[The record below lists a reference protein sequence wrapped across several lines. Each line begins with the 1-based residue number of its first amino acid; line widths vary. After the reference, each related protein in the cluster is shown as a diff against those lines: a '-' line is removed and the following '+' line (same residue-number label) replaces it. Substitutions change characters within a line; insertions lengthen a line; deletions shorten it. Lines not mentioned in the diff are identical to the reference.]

1 MLTFM
6 KRRYTTTVPE
16 WYTSNLIQNDSL
28 DKENK
33 QSKSKKSYWKSK
45 MGSCVT
51 EVTVAIAHSLCAVAV
66 PETEKL
72 D

>member
-1 MLTFM
+1 MLTFI
-6 KRRYTTTVPE
+6 KRRYATSVTE
-16 WYTSNLIQNDSL
+16 WNTSKLLQNESL

-51 EVTVAIAHSLCAVAV
+51 EVTIAIAHSLCAVAV